1 MIGKRL
7 GNPTSALNTF
17 YIKKEEICPAF
28 ISRINPTREKQV
40 ILLMIPNK

>member
-7 GNPTSALNTF
+7 GNPTSVLNTF

-28 ISRINPTREKQV
+28 ISKINPTCEKQV